1 MLKSRLILS
10 LCLNEG
16 QLCRTKK
23 FRPDRFYTL
32 NYVDMELADEI
43 LLLDVTRHGVDNGLG
58 TSGPTGSPFLYGA
71 VPGGLDGDF
80 LRAVLDFSANLFLP
94 LTVGGWITSLDDV
107 KKAFDSGAD
116 KVVINT
122 EAFRHPEFI
131 TQIAHKYGS
140 QAVVVSIDVKDWHVW
155 IDRGSEDTGV
165 HVLEWAHEAVGRG
178 AGELLLMD
186 WERDGSLEGYNLE
199 LVQAVSG
206 AVSVPVIALGGCG
219 NWSHLVEGY
228 MAGADACA
236 TSCIFHFTKPS
247 LKAAKSYLHQA
258 GVPVRI

>member
-16 QLCRTKK
+16 QLCRTKR
-23 FRPDRFYTL
+23 FNPDRWYTL
-32 NYVDMELADEI
+32 NFVDMELADEL
-43 LLLDVTRHGVDNGLG
+43 LLLDVSRDN
-58 TSGPTGSPFLYGA
+58 SSDA
-71 VPGGLDGDF
+71 F
-80 LRAVLDFSANLFLP
+80 LRSVKEFSANLFLP
-94 LTVGGWITSLDDV
+94 LAVGGWITSMDDV
-107 KKAFDSGAD
+107 KKAFDAGAD
-116 KVVINT
+116 KVVVNT
-122 EAFRHPEFI
+122 HAFRQPEFI
-131 TQIAHKYGS
+131 TQISEKYGS
-140 QAVVVSIDVKDWHVW
+140 QAVVVSIDVKDWHVF

-165 HVLEWAHEAVGRG
+165 HVLEWAQEVVSRG

-199 LVQAVSG
+199 LVQAVSE

-219 NWSHLVEGY
+219 NWSHMVEGY
-228 MAGADACA
+228 QSGASACA

-247 LKAAKSYLHQA
+247 LEAAKSYLHEQ

>member
-16 QLCRTKK
+16 QLCRTKW

-43 LLLDVTRHGVDNGLG
+43 LILDVSRERELG
-58 TSGPTGSPFLYGA
+58 GDRFLNC
-71 VPGGLDGDF
+71 VS
-80 LRAVLDFSANLFLP
+80 DFSANLFLP

-107 KKAFDSGAD
+107 KRAFDAGAD
-116 KVVINT
+116 KVVVNT

-131 TQIAHKYGS
+131 TQISQKYGS

-165 HVLEWAHEAVGRG
+165 HVLEWAREAVSRG

-186 WERDGSLEGYNLE
+186 MDRDGSLEGYNLE
-199 LVQAVSG
+199 LVQVVSG
-206 AVSVPVIALGGCG
+206 AVSVPVIAVGGCG

-228 MAGADACA
+228 RAGATACA
-236 TSCIFHFTKPS
+236 TANIFHLTQAS

-258 GVPVRI
+258 GVLVRL

>member
-43 LLLDVTRHGVDNGLG
+43 LLLDVSRRSDLGGGVECAGRN
-58 TSGPTGSPFLYGA
+58 TFLD
-71 VPGGLDGDF
+71 VV
-80 LRAVLDFSANLFLP
+80 RDFSANLFLP

-107 KKAFDSGAD
+107 KRAFNSGAD

-140 QAVVVSIDVKDWHVW
+140 QACVVSIDTKDWHVW

-165 HVLEWAHEAVGRG
+165 HVLDWAREAVSRG

-206 AVSVPVIALGGCG
+206 AVSCPVIALGGCG
-219 NWSHLVEGY
+219 RWSHLVEGFQ
-228 MAGADACA
+228 AGADACA

-247 LKAAKSYLHQA
+247 LEAAKTYLHQA
-258 GVPVRI
+258 GVPIRI

>member
-16 QLCRTKK
+16 QLCRTKR

-43 LLLDVTRHGVDNGLG
+43 LLLNVSRERRSD
-58 TSGPTGSPFLYGA
+58 
-71 VPGGLDGDF
+71 DF
-80 LRAVLDFSANLFLP
+80 FRSVEGFSANLFLP

-107 KKAFDSGAD
+107 KRAFAAGAD
-116 KVVINT
+116 KVVVNT

-131 TQIAHKYGS
+131 TQISQKYGS

-165 HVLEWAHEAVGRG
+165 HVLDWAREAVGRG

-206 AVSVPVIALGGCG
+206 AVSVPVIAVGGCG
-219 NWSHLVEGY
+219 TASHMTDAFRV
-228 MAGADACA
+228 GAAACA
-236 TSCIFHFTKPS
+236 TSCVFHFTTPS
-247 LKAAKSYLHQA
+247 LVNFKQRLDAD
-258 GVPVRI
+258 GVPVRL